1 MKIEERERACLGLLR
16 KLPKR
21 FVLIGG
27 YAASS
32 YEFPRFSVDLDL
44 VVSSRDLGEIEEVIK
59 KEGFTLVK
67 EKGEFSK
74 WYKGK
79 ILRFEKK
86 VDSLPISVDL
96 FVDFVQAR
104 QTDAAY
110 SFDYLWRNSE
120 NRKVTGF
127 GIKESVEARVAN
139 REMLI
144 ALKMNSMRIADQR
157 DIIALCTGE
166 VDLSKL
172 VSHLKRAP
180 REKILKNIETLIST
194 LENPESRDSIKG
206 VFGISD
212 RVYKR
217 ITDKAKR
224 QVALIKDGLS

>member
-224 QVALIKDGLS
+224 QVALIKNGLS

>member
-127 GIKESVEARVAN
+127 GIKESVEARAAN

-224 QVALIKDGLS
+224 QVALIKNGLS